1 MADTSI
7 VQGLFGVDPTLYQMG
22 QQARQEDQAMQ
33 FAKLDPF
40 QQAQFGLYRGG
51 QQLGNAG
58 ANLMGIQDPL
68 LQKATMAHQLAG
80 QFDLGSAEGLKK
92 YAAALANAGAPEL
105 AVQANAAA
113 QKMLESQATIYG
125 KTREHLS
132 TMGKLQYERDRLI
145 AVNPNDPRIAEYNK
159 AIAAEGSSKTPN
171 ISLDAKMFDF
181 AAGRRDVF
189 LKETAPLIKQGSD
202 INQGL
207 TLIASGT
214 PFAQAAFENTV
225 VSALG
230 GDKQK
235 SNAEIKRLINTGDL
249 PTRVENSLR
258 KFLEGKI
265 SETTTDDQKNVL
277 EAIQGNLKRTYT
289 AKRDTILKSSE
300 KVPELRGQE
309 DFIAPP
315 WEATV
320 TGSGAARGQ
329 KAYTQGETFN
339 LPGVGPVKVTKV
351 DATGKPIEVMD
362 SKGNIGT
369 PK

>member
-132 TMGKLQYERDRLI
+132 TMGKLQSERDRLI
-145 AVNPNDPRIAEYNK
+145 AINPNDPRIVEYNK
-159 AIAAEGSSKTPN
+159 AIAAEGAGKAPQL
-171 ISLDAKMFDF
+171 SLDMKMFDA
-181 AAGRRDVF
+181 AAGRRDAF
-189 LKETAPLIKQGSD
+189 LKEVDPIVKQGTA
-202 INQGL
+202 ITQAL
-207 TLIASGT
+207 TLIDQGT
-214 PFAQAAFENTV
+214 PFAQKAFENTV
-225 VSALG
+225 VGAFG

-235 SNAEIKRLINTGDL
+235 SVKEIERLINTGTL
-249 PTRVENSLR
+249 PTRIENSLR
-258 KFLEGKI
+258 KFTTGKI
-265 SETTTDDQKNVL
+265 SEATIEDQKNVL
-277 EAIQGNLKRTYT
+277 EAVQGGLKRQYE
-289 AKRDTILKSSE
+289 AKRETIIKASS
-300 KVPELRGQE
+300 KVPELAGQE
-309 DFIAPP
+309 EFYAPQWQP
-315 WEATV
+315 SV
-320 TGSGAARGQ
+320 GGGASMGQ
-329 KAYTQGETFN
+329 KAYTVGETFD
-339 LPGVGPVKVTKV
+339 LKGVGTVKVLEV
-351 DATGKPIEVMD
+351 DATGKPTKVQN
-362 SKGNIGT
+362 SKGEIGT
-369 PK
+369 PNK